1 VSISSHI
8 CGLYCTSLIL
18 CITLLCANKQQSLK
32 DLLAELLRPRKAG
45 LFETTVQFT
54 EEGTTF
60 SPTCTSIQDMLETMT
75 EAIVHTANG
84 VGRLLYMRPFN
95 DILLLQQSTT
105 QQQQQQHAAV
115 TTGTTAAAA
124 NGTVTG
130 SSNGNSNGATAAVS
144 GVRDGPNI
152 GLIVRAA
159 RDFIQAATNISEK
172 VTAQQVIA
180 IPLLC
185 FLQSCCNVIKDI
197 CCSWSYHFF
206 KATVLVIPHL

>member
-1 VSISSHI
+1 MQLCSSIIIYVAHTLLPLSS
-8 CGLYCTSLIL
+8 CLS
-18 CITLLCANKQQSLK
+18 LLCANNIQSLK

-105 QQQQQQHAAV
+105 QQQQQQHAAGN
-115 TTGTTAAAA
+115 TTAVNGTTA
-124 NGTVTG
+124 G
-130 SSNGNSNGATAAVS
+130 SSNGNSNVAAGSAGAASA

-159 RDFIQAATNISEK
+159 RDFIQAASNISEK
-172 VTAQQVIA
+172 VTHYTVYCFVVYIA
-180 IPLLC
+180 FLC
-185 FLQSCCNVIKDI
+185 FAASMYAGTRTSAIT
-197 CCSWSYHFF
+197 S
-206 KATVLVIPHL
+206 